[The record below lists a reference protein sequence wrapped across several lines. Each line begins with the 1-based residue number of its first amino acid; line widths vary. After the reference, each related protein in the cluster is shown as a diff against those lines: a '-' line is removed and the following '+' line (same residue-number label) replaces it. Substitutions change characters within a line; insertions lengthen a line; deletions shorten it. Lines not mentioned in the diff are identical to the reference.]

1 MASKAES
8 PGGGAAAPGPLF
20 HLGYVSTQTRPL
32 SRDEILAMLT
42 HVREHNHACGVTG
55 VLLHREGS
63 FFQVLEGVEEDV
75 RNIFARVTHDT
86 RHERIEVP
94 FEESIEEREFPDWRM
109 GFVELD
115 GVDMSKLEGTSDFLT
130 RSTDPRELFTRLT
143 RAKRLMLLFRQMN

>member
-8 PGGGAAAPGPLF
+8 PNDGAAASEPLF

-32 SRDEILAMLT
+32 SRDEILSMLVY
-42 HVREHNHACGVTG
+42 VREHNHACGVTG

-63 FFQVLEGVEEDV
+63 FFQVLEGREEDV

-86 RHERIEVP
+86 RHERIELL
-94 FEESIEEREFPDWRM
+94 FEEPMEEREFPDWRM

-115 GVDMSKLEGTSDFLT
+115 DVDFSKLEGVSDFLT